1 MGDFLHGQCSK
12 GAGRTQN
19 AIDSKFSFLHP
30 TFKALSLPPSLSIL
44 IQTVY
49 RYRGDSFLCG
59 GLKSFNTR
67 FIIRLLRNNK
77 IKQLLGDSFSQL
89 VKLQRL

>member
-12 GAGRTQN
+12 GAGRTQDT
-19 AIDSKFSFLHP
+19 IDSKFSVLHP
-30 TFKALSLPPSLSIL
+30 TFKALSLTDTGVIVSYMVVLKVLIL
-44 IQTVY
+44 
-49 RYRGDSFLCG
+49 G
-59 GLKSFNTR
+59 

-89 VKLQRL
+89 VKLRRL